1 MSIVIKCLM
10 CMQFKGIKTQVL
22 LCINITVVAEIET
35 AVVVTYNSWD
45 CVWFKIVLV
54 LELSLADWRVDEESS
69 LLYMEIVH
77 CKGVLPRVLLSYLK
91 MQQIQ
96 WLIRCIWT
104 VSSRRYNIKRLVL
117 ALSTISNCLKLFFFV
132 VTFYILSLAILSLP
146 PAVAHARKSTKLFSS
161 ENLQSPFNNI
171 SQFRIAN

>member
-1 MSIVIKCLM
+1 MFGIYVLPYSLFSSHFSDFCPEASYIFREIFPSQLRRHFWQRVVTNCLM

-22 LCINITVVAEIET
+22 LCINIPIAEIEA
-35 AVVVTYNSWD
+35 AVVVTYNSSN

-54 LELSLADWRVDEESS
+54 LELSLAGWRVDEESS

-96 WLIRCIWT
+96 WLT
-104 VSSRRYNIKRLVL
+104 RYLNSIKQKVQ
-117 ALSTISNCLKLFFFV
+117 
-132 VTFYILSLAILSLP
+132 Y
-146 PAVAHARKSTKLFSS
+146 
-161 ENLQSPFNNI
+161 
-171 SQFRIAN
+171 